1 MRFFESVRI
10 SFEVAYV
17 NRKMGSEYYRSLSS
31 EDKTRYN
38 EKLTLNDGT
47 QLEDPYAIECE
58 WTDDITKLP
67 NICWSGVTKYL
78 IETPSAYTKEAVK
91 AYKSLDGYG
100 FFREGHV
107 QDCYYHD
114 TASKS
119 FCFIKSKVHLFI

>member
-67 NICWSGVTKYL
+67 NICWSDVTKYL

-91 AYKSLDGYG
+91 AY
-100 FFREGHV
+100 
-107 QDCYYHD
+107 
-114 TASKS
+114 
-119 FCFIKSKVHLFI
+119 